1 METSLLKGDKV
12 FIDKTSYGIRLP
24 MTILSIPFT
33 FDKIFGWRSYSTAI
47 EAPYK
52 RLFEKSLNRNDI
64 ILFNNPVETDK
75 PLDKQSL
82 IVSRCIAL
90 PGDTIRMVSGV
101 FSINN
106 TDYMSSPDVMSEYNI
121 PIAALQDVE
130 EIMEEQDIPV
140 RNLLNRADTVSINLN
155 RLEAFIIN
163 ENLSDSL
170 LLKGKTDTIQTYQL
184 AIPSKGTV
192 IDINAENIAIY
203 KQIILLEQG
212 YKAKITNNKLIIDGK
227 EQTSYAFSDDYYWV
241 ISDNAEDA
249 LDSRS
254 LGFIPFRN
262 IIGKVRYIWYSSDKG
277 NTRKERCFTTV
288 N

>member
-33 FDKIFGWRSYSTAI
+33 FDKIFGLRSYSTAI

-82 IVSRCIAL
+82 IISRCIAL
-90 PGDTIRMVSGV
+90 PGDTIRMVRGV

-121 PIAALQDVE
+121 PIAALQDVK

-140 RNLLNRADTVSINLN
+140 RNLQNQADKVSIHLN

-170 LLKGKTDTIQTYQL
+170 LLKSKTDTLQTYQL
-184 AIPSKGTV
+184 TIPSKGKV
-192 IDINAENIAIY
+192 VDINAENIAIY

-212 YKAKITNNKLIIDGK
+212 NKAKITDDKLIIDGK
-227 EQTSYAFSDDYYWV
+227 EQTSYAFGDDYSWV
-241 ISDNAEDA
+241 LSDNAEDA

-262 IIGKVRYIWYSSDKG
+262 IIGKVRYIWYSSDNG
-277 NTRKERCFTTV
+277 NIRKERCFTSV